1 MNLFFHRLL
10 YEFVPIFK
18 SMRAPTRWAMIAYVG
33 LAILAGLGARQLAGA
48 LLRWRASLNR
58 AAIYVVIAAC
68 ILFEQRVAPIEFA
81 RGEVD
86 PDAMTLRLKETSML
100 GGIVELPA
108 IRDNYAYFRYML
120 RAADHGRPIVTA
132 AASFAPPVLEEIE
145 SLTATRPIPE
155 RFIDLLEEIP
165 ASYLVVHNSL
175 LSEADRT
182 AIELIL
188 RNGIAQ
194 GRLRLVH
201 REGEPDKS
209 DDLYAVVKTETH
221 APAAPNAV
229 DNTQFFIRQQYL
241 DLLNR
246 EPTATEFENLV
257 EFVDKCNGEANCLL
271 HQRAQ
276 AALQILRSS
285 KLAESSFT
293 SPEEYNR
300 AFVTMCYSNYL
311 KRDPDPKGYN
321 YWLQVLK
328 DNPNDFAA
336 VVKGFITSAEYRSR
350 FGQP

>member
-1 MNLFFHRLL
+1 
-10 YEFVPIFK
+10 
-18 SMRAPTRWAMIAYVG
+18 
-33 LAILAGLGARQLAGA
+33 
-48 LLRWRASLNR
+48 
-58 AAIYVVIAAC
+58 
-68 ILFEQRVAPIEFA
+68 
-81 RGEVD
+81 
-86 PDAMTLRLKETSML
+86 
-100 GGIVELPA
+100 
-108 IRDNYAYFRYML
+108 
-120 RAADHGRPIVTA
+120 
-132 AASFAPPVLEEIE
+132 
-145 SLTATRPIPE
+145 
-155 RFIDLLEEIP
+155 
-165 ASYLVVHNSL
+165 
-175 LSEADRT
+175 
-182 AIELIL
+182 
-188 RNGIAQ
+188 
-194 GRLRLVH
+194 
-201 REGEPDKS
+201 
-209 DDLYAVVKTETH
+209 VKTETH

-336 VVKGFITSAEYRSR
+336 VVKGSITSAEYRSR

>member
-1 MNLFFHRLL
+1 MIWLVIGVLGSFGMNLFFHRLL

-86 PDAMTLRLKETSML
+86 PDAMTLRLKETSMS

-155 RFIDLLEEIP
+155 RFIDLLIWWSITACFQRRTE
-165 ASYLVVHNSL
+165 LL
-175 LSEADRT
+175 LS
-182 AIELIL
+182 
-188 RNGIAQ
+188 
-194 GRLRLVH
+194 
-201 REGEPDKS
+201 
-209 DDLYAVVKTETH
+209 
-221 APAAPNAV
+221 
-229 DNTQFFIRQQYL
+229 
-241 DLLNR
+241 
-246 EPTATEFENLV
+246 
-257 EFVDKCNGEANCLL
+257 
-271 HQRAQ
+271 
-276 AALQILRSS
+276 
-285 KLAESSFT
+285 
-293 SPEEYNR
+293 
-300 AFVTMCYSNYL
+300 
-311 KRDPDPKGYN
+311 
-321 YWLQVLK
+321 
-328 DNPNDFAA
+328 
-336 VVKGFITSAEYRSR
+336 
-350 FGQP
+350 